1 MLVASRNIDR
11 LVNVGM
17 RPNGMPREDIGSL
30 YDLCAQDAPVTYK
43 IVTDLKAMP
52 GAKVGII
59 TGAADT
65 LRFPKGE
72 SDGPPGASAM
82 ARGLRAIGFDVEIFT
97 EEACIDGVL
106 GMNGLLGVDVPVTAL
121 PMERETP
128 EHQRI
133 ADALDALIVTEKL
146 GVNEKGIQHSV
157 TGVSREGMRAYVDP
171 IVNVMNEAG
180 KLTVGI
186 GDGGNEIGFGSVYD
200 AARDLISNGRTCKC
214 GCGGGI
220 ITVTKVK
227 HMFPVAISN
236 WGAYGLVGTLAVGFE
251 RPDIVVTPDEEHKI
265 LSRCI
270 DLDLVDGGSGR
281 VAYRLDGVAG
291 EASTSCVTM
300 IREIVNQSLTTVTR
314 HF

>member
-17 RPNGMPREDIGSL
+17 RPNGMPREDIGRL
-30 YDLCAQDAPVTYK
+30 YDLCASDAPVTYK
-43 IVTDLKAMP
+43 IVSDLKSMP
-52 GAKVGII
+52 GATVGII

-82 ARGLRAIGFDVEIFT
+82 ARALQATGFEVEIFT
-97 EEACIDGVL
+97 EQACIPGVL
-106 GMNGLLGVDVPVTAL
+106 GMNEVLGVDVPVTAL
-121 PMERETP
+121 PMQRQTP

-133 ADALDALIVTEKL
+133 AESLDAVIVTEKL

-171 IVNVMNEAG
+171 IVNAMNEAG

-186 GDGGNEIGFGSVYD
+186 GDGGNEVGFGNVYE
-200 AARDLISNGRTCKC
+200 AARELIANGRSCQC

-220 ITVTKVK
+220 ITVTKVR

-236 WGAYGLVGTLAVGFE
+236 WGAYGLVGTMAVGFN
-251 RPDIVVTPDEEHKI
+251 RPDIVVTPDEEHRI

-270 DLDLVDGGSGR
+270 DLDLVDGGCGR

-291 EASTSCVTM
+291 EASTACVTM
-300 IREIVNQSLTTVTR
+300 IREVVNQSLTTVTR